1 MVEDRRA
8 RREDERRSISAEPK
22 CITIPRMTHAGAWL
36 RVARFCTGFLLL
48 IALYAATFQSPFV
61 MRWVHEPM
69 SRLVALIC
77 VPALSL
83 VGEVTLSGTHLTF
96 NGFRAV
102 IVEACNGVLPTY
114 IFLAAVLAFP
124 SSWRD
129 KLSGVLLGVPVIFII
144 NVARVIS
151 LMILGAY
158 KPDIV
163 ERVHIDV
170 WQTAVV
176 ALAMATWIFWA
187 ERFARRRPAIRS

>member
-1 MVEDRRA
+1 M
-8 RREDERRSISAEPK
+8 
-22 CITIPRMTHAGAWL
+22 PRMKSAGAWL
-36 RVARFCTGFLLL
+36 RVGRFCAGFVLL
-48 IALYAATFQSPFV
+48 IALYAATFQTPFV
-61 MRWVHEPM
+61 VRWVHEPM

-77 VPALSL
+77 VPLLSVL
-83 VGEVTLSGTHLTF
+83 GETSLSGTHLTF
-96 NGFRAV
+96 DGFRAV

-124 SSWRD
+124 STWRD
-129 KLSGVLLGVPVIFII
+129 KLSGVLLGIPVIFVI

-151 LMILGAY
+151 LMILGAR

-176 ALAMATWIFWA
+176 VLAMATWIFWA
-187 ERFARRRPAIRS
+187 ERLVGRRPALRG